1 MLLGTICNDNFL
13 RNTAEQYY
21 NHSKQFRNYVEM
33 TCCFKNRPCKSSRVK
48 SPLVRARLCALPKG
62 NVTPRGL

>member
-33 TCCFKNRPCKSSRVK
+33 KCCFKNSRCKSSRVK
-48 SPLVRARLCALPKG
+48 SLLVRARLCAPSKG
-62 NVTPRGL
+62 NVSPRGL

>member
-33 TCCFKNRPCKSSRVK
+33 KCCFKNRRCKSSRVK
-48 SPLVRARLCALPKG
+48 SPLVRARLCALPNG

>member
-13 RNTAEQYY
+13 RNTAEQCY
-21 NHSKQFRNYVEM
+21 NHSKQFGNYVEM
-33 TCCFKNRPCKSSRVK
+33 KSCFKNRRCKSSRVK

>member
-33 TCCFKNRPCKSSRVK
+33 KCCFKNRRCKSSRVK

-62 NVTPRGL
+62 DVTPRGL

>member
-33 TCCFKNRPCKSSRVK
+33 KCCFKNRRCKSSRVK

-62 NVTPRGL
+62 NVTPHGL

>member
-13 RNTAEQYY
+13 RNTAEQCY

-33 TCCFKNRPCKSSRVK
+33 KCCFKNRRCKSSRVK
-48 SPLVRARLCALPKG
+48 SPLVRALLCALPKG

>member
-33 TCCFKNRPCKSSRVK
+33 KCCFKNRRFKSSRVK